1 MSNYSDLME
10 ELRTEYLESFEEK
23 YKIIKDFFAKQDWYS
38 LELEYHKL
46 KGTGST
52 YGAPEVT
59 AVCQKMEYICK
70 HKPGNLEELIHQ
82 SIVVLNKIKEKYLAQ
97 VPFDL
102 ETSPE
107 FKNISAQ
114 KFI

>member
-10 ELRTEYLESFEEK
+10 ELRTEYLESFDQK
-23 YKIIKDFFAKQDWYS
+23 FITIRNYFKDNDWYS

-59 AVCQKMEYICK
+59 ALCQRMEQICK
-70 HKPGNLEELIHQ
+70 DKPQNLEDLIDQ
-82 SIVVLNKIKEKYLAQ
+82 SILVLTKIKDKYLNKIHFEMEQ
-97 VPFDL
+97 
-102 ETSPE
+102 SPE
-107 FKNISAQ
+107 FINIDSQ
-114 KFI
+114 